1 MILKLHPLP
10 QAAHLKPP
18 LTMRD
23 CHPKTSNSHLTI
35 AARHFSGDVRL
46 KVERTLESK
55 MPDDILKK
63 PFEKMSLATYKLWTQ
78 DILDGNYKVVKVIK
92 ADSEEPTSPSE
103 SIPEDQSGLGEE
115 GEEQG

>member
-1 MILKLHPLP
+1 M
-10 QAAHLKPP
+10 
-18 LTMRD
+18 T
-23 CHPKTSNSHLTI
+23 
-35 AARHFSGDVRL
+35 
-46 KVERTLESK
+46 
-55 MPDDILKK
+55 DDILKK